1 MQVSKGDRV
10 SFTYGKGSIGYGY
23 IKRVYKFKPPVIKFD
38 KTVPPTA
45 VPINIT
51 VLTKKEK

>member
-1 MQVSKGDRV
+1 MTKGDRV
-10 SFTYGKGSIGYGY
+10 SFTYGKGSVGYGY
-23 IKRVYKFKPPVIKFD
+23 VKRVYKYKPPIIKFD

-45 VPINIT
+45 VPVNIT